1 LPAEHFAVASVGLR
15 IILKLPPS
23 YSSNR
28 SGALQGAVADILPQ
42 EDIMEAKLREQ
53 IVSIIGSVDDMTI
66 ATIREDGFPQ
76 ATTVSYISDG
86 PVIYF
91 ITGADA
97 QKAHNIARNNKVSLT
112 INRAYDSWNEIE
124 GLSMG
129 GLAIAVTDPKEIE
142 KIGRL
147 LLKKFPQA
155 MQYEPD
161 EGGKVQLSYFR
172 IEPKVIS
179 ILDYKKGFGHTELV
193 EM

>member
-1 LPAEHFAVASVGLR
+1 M
-15 IILKLPPS
+15 
-23 YSSNR
+23 
-28 SGALQGAVADILPQ
+28 D
-42 EDIMEAKLREQ
+42 AKLRDQ

-129 GLAIAVTDPKEIE
+129 GLAIAVTDPEEIE

-147 LLKKFPQA
+147 LLQKFPLAVQF
-155 MQYEPD
+155 EPD
-161 EGGKVQLSYFR
+161 EGGKVLLSYFR

-193 EM
+193 EV